1 MVSSPG
7 CSRIVPAILD
17 HACERRSLRKSVRQ
31 HFEYAMGCIL
41 LPDEGVPSSVSD
53 TVGREFWPSEA
64 TDLLLLRDPSGTVI
78 HIHGYRLRLSGSGQ
92 IGRLST
98 FLSNPVVKKK

>member
-7 CSRIVPAILD
+7 CSRIVPAILTT
-17 HACERRSLRKSVRQ
+17 RTSVRRQ

-92 IGRLST
+92 IGR
-98 FLSNPVVKKK
+98 